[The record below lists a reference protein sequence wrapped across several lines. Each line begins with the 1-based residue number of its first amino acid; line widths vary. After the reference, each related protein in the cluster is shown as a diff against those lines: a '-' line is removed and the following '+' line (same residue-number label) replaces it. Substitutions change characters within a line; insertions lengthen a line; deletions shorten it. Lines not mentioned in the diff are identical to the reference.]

1 MSKEKHAITLDYG
14 EIKEALEKEK
24 LPETSDV
31 NRHINVGIEK
41 SKIALLLAISEKSE
55 QFLSNIENE

>member
-31 NRHINVGIEK
+31 NRHINLGIEK
-41 SKIALLLAISEKSE
+41 SKTALLLAISEKTE
-55 QFLSNIENE
+55 QFLSNIEDE